1 METNKKIVVKKVSIS
16 FQAVGTSLTHTEVG
30 FKAHEKANALFAKGG
45 TLDVEEHKP
54 TIEAIR
60 ELITKH
66 SSYDCYSADKFYEV
80 ESLSKAASVELSLK
94 TISGEFI
101 ATTKKDFFEI
111 KTFMVKNLHKLDGV
125 AITIYG
131 GEYPTSDIYLLCFN
145 GILYA
150 WRGKRQNGFTI
161 ECKNYVDVQPRVD
174 TYVSCRGAYL
184 DTKEQSEPNL
194 EPVPNELPLPDC
206 LTLYELVSIYTVARK
221 ETRRVVNPK
230 STDEAVAYLDKL
242 FMKEIAKVN
251 KNS

>member
-1 METNKKIVVKKVSIS
+1 METNKKIVVKKVTIS

-30 FKAHEKANALFAKGG
+30 FKAHERADALFAKGG
-45 TLDVEEHKP
+45 VLDVEKHEP
-54 TIEAIR
+54 TIEAIQ
-60 ELITKH
+60 ELITK
-66 SSYDCYSADKFYEV
+66 YCIYGYNTDKFYEV
-80 ESLSKAASVELSLK
+80 ESLSKAASVELLLK
-94 TISGEFI
+94 KNSGESI
-101 ATTKKDFFEI
+101 ATPIKEGLFEV
-111 KTFMVKNLHKLDGV
+111 KTLMIKNLHKLDGV
-125 AITIYG
+125 AITVYG

-150 WRGKRQNGFTI
+150 WRGKRQEGFTI

-230 STDEAVAYLDKL
+230 STDEAVAYIDKL